1 MKGGRLWDERWTFMG
16 WVEGGRLWDEGG
28 RLWDEGGR
36 LWDEPQDAP

>member
-1 MKGGRLWDERWTFMG
+1 MG
-16 WVEGGRLWDEGG
+16 WKVDVYGMEGGRLWDEGG